1 MYDFWINGE
10 RFYTMILPILV
21 VIVLITLT
29 AMIFLFYYTI
39 KGSKVRKNGLFTV
52 VFLMVG
58 MTGYAYWQHTEYE
71 PWIEQSS
78 ILNPGIRDRYMI
90 MGTAVMED
98 PELVKTYRSMNQLD
112 HYKKLEMYEE
122 TEVTKSF
129 NNQYLGSTGN
139 SHYFAI
145 GDDGEYAFRYTG
157 EVVYTDDPTQLAGAA
172 FQLTDARLEE
182 SGFNAE
188 SPNYLETFYIN
199 QEEAEQATGEIPA
212 TIIHPSQVFPEWNLG
227 YQSVNGTSLEH

>member
-1 MYDFWINGE
+1 
-10 RFYTMILPILV
+10 
-21 VIVLITLT
+21 
-29 AMIFLFYYTI
+29 MIFLFYYTT

-122 TEVTKSF
+122 TEVTKAF
-129 NNQYLGSTGN
+129 NNQY
-139 SHYFAI
+139 F
-145 GDDGEYAFRYTG
+145 
-157 EVVYTDDPTQLAGAA
+157 
-172 FQLTDARLEE
+172 
-182 SGFNAE
+182 
-188 SPNYLETFYIN
+188 
-199 QEEAEQATGEIPA
+199 
-212 TIIHPSQVFPEWNLG
+212 
-227 YQSVNGTSLEH
+227 